1 MCLVAQLCLI
11 LCKPLDCG
19 LPGSSAHGI
28 SQATILEWVAISF
41 FRESFQP
48 RDWTHISCGSGKLA
62 GGFFNHRATWE
73 AQTATICYNR
83 HLVFYRYIYM
93 SHKYRSCIN
102 AEWPKVLHFFITD
115 RFNMLSDLTNTLT
128 NVYLL
133 RHILTRYFP
142 PHSQISQ

>member
-1 MCLVAQLCLI
+1 MWPARLLCPWDFPGNNTGVGCHFLLQGIFPTQGLNPHLLWLWQIGRWI
-11 LCKPLDCG
+11 LY
-19 LPGSSAHGI
+19 
-28 SQATILEWVAISF
+28 
-41 FRESFQP
+41 
-48 RDWTHISCGSGKLA
+48 
-62 GGFFNHRATWE
+62 HRATWE